1 MIRIY
6 VNERRDAETPVNTIC
21 GQPAAGGVFAGWGPT
36 L

>member
-6 VNERRDAETPVNTIC
+6 TNERRDAETPVNTIF
-21 GQPAAGGVFAGWGPT
+21 GQPMSGGFFAGWGPK

>member
-6 VNERRDAETPVNTIC
+6 TNERREAETPVNTIF
-21 GQPAAGGVFAGWGPT
+21 GHPSSGGVFAGWGPK